1 MKLFL
6 IILLIVIYLI
16 IYIYKKIK
24 KNELKRKFNSL
35 FPFQQEFVVNY
46 LSNISS
52 EYSNEKENEAFKL
65 VSLISLL
72 NYSQIS
78 NFTLQSKIKQK
89 LLKELQSKNNNKN
102 LSEIK
107 FAYVDKTF
115 NFGNSMVL
123 LNNLLYYCEILNIS
137 NIYLNLK
144 KRWPISKNVTSNK
157 INITL
162 VSRNSLDFHDPNIVI
177 FDKKRIYFQKVI
189 KPEIRIDIMKNEIK
203 KNLPKIKINP
213 TDLVIH
219 IRSGDIFKYKPNKH
233 YNYAQP
239 PLCFYQSV
247 INNFTFSKIYII
259 SQDRENP
266 VIDILIEKYPT
277 IINTKNKLEK
287 DLSILSNAY
296 NVVGS
301 ISSFFTTIIIINEN
315 LEFIWEFDNYIL
327 SEKYLHLHRDIY
339 NYTYNYKIYKMY
351 PSLKYKKKMYPWI
364 NNRQQIDLMIHEK
377 CGNFEIFIPHKKR

>member
-78 NFTLQSKIKQK
+78 NFTLQSKIKQQ

-247 INNFTFSKIYII
+247 IIC
-259 SQDRENP
+259 
-266 VIDILIEKYPT
+266 L
-277 IINTKNKLEK
+277 
-287 DLSILSNAY
+287 
-296 NVVGS
+296 
-301 ISSFFTTIIIINEN
+301 
-315 LEFIWEFDNYIL
+315 YIL
-327 SEKYLHLHRDIY
+327 LYFGK
-339 NYTYNYKIYKMY
+339 
-351 PSLKYKKKMYPWI
+351 
-364 NNRQQIDLMIHEK
+364 
-377 CGNFEIFIPHKKR
+377 

>member
-137 NIYLNLK
+137 NINLNLK

-315 LEFIWEFDNYIL
+315 LECIWEFDNYRL
-327 SEKYLHLHRDIY
+327 TEKYFHLHRDIY

-377 CGNFEIFIPHKKR
+377 CGNFEIFIPHKKS